1 MVQELPPGLAKK
13 RSGDSR
19 PEAVS
24 ACAEVRCYRAAYG
37 IVSEIMITSQS
48 RPPNFQKAAIE
59 QYLCTGE
66 HDALFRAWAG
76 ETFTARA
83 RQGDLALRAALIALV
98 KSRTGRALVP
108 QELADLDVVS
118 FTRTKVGPMVRGF
131 FPKAEQQPVLD
142 VLARSVVFLTPAT
155 IEPVL
160 NRSRFLM
167 TAWNL
172 SNLYLA
178 SCGSKLLSDDA
189 PTLVGL
195 SEETTCYV
203 SMAYFKLSG
212 GFSSY
217 TKRRTSFII
226 AKGKRSVYRRPDA
239 ASGCSTST
247 LANVRHLPT
256 RARFTA
262 ASLSS
267 VAALRPGGS
276 YYRLPR
282 RTSRCRMI
290 GSLRAS
296 TSTPSAPQ
304 LAPEMDGRKFCRIAN
319 FLSGDGPLRRTGR
332 HDVKRC
338 PSNAGCNSRNI
349 S

>member
-1 MVQELPPGLAKK
+1 M
-13 RSGDSR
+13 
-19 PEAVS
+19 
-24 ACAEVRCYRAAYG
+24 
-37 IVSEIMITSQS
+37 
-48 RPPNFQKAAIE
+48 PNFQKAAIE

-66 HDALFRAWAG
+66 HDALFRAWVG

-83 RQGDLALRAALIALV
+83 RQGELALRAALIALV
-98 KSRTGRALVP
+98 KSRTGRAPVP
-108 QELADLDVVS
+108 QEIANLDAVS
-118 FTRTKVGPMVRGF
+118 FTRTKVGPMVHGF
-131 FPKAEQQPVLD
+131 FPKAEQQSVLD

-160 NRSRFLM
+160 NQSRFLM

-203 SMAYFKLSG
+203 SMAYFKPSG
-212 GFSSY
+212 QFDDFVVHEAAHIFRNC
-217 TKRRTSFII
+217 KRQKIGLPAT
-226 AKGKRSVYRRPDA
+226 RRREWLLE
-239 ASGCSTST
+239 ST
-247 LANVRHLPT
+247 LANVRHLPR

-267 VAALRPGGS
+267 VAALRPGAS
-276 YYRLPR
+276 YYHVSR

-296 TSTPSAPQ
+296 TSTSSAPQ
-304 LAPEMDGRKFCRIAN
+304 SAPEMDGRKFCRTAN
-319 FLSGDGPLRRTGR
+319 FRTGDGPIRRTGR
-332 HDVKRC
+332 HDVKRS

>member
-1 MVQELPPGLAKK
+1 MMPSSALGPA
-13 RSGDSR
+13 R
-19 PEAVS
+19 PL
-24 ACAEVRCYRAAYG
+24 R
-37 IVSEIMITSQS
+37 
-48 RPPNFQKAAIE
+48 
-59 QYLCTGE
+59 
-66 HDALFRAWAG
+66 
-76 ETFTARA
+76 RA
-83 RQGDLALRAALIALV
+83 RQGDLALRAALVALV
-98 KSRTGRALVP
+98 KSRTGHALVP
-108 QELADLDVVS
+108 QELANLDVVS

-142 VLARSVVFLTPAT
+142 VLARSVVFLTPGT

-160 NRSRFLM
+160 NQSPFLM

-178 SCGSKLLSDDA
+178 SCGSELLSDDA

-203 SMAYFKLSG
+203 SMAYFKPSG
-212 GFSSY
+212 QFDDFVVHEAAHIFHNC
-217 TKRRTSFII
+217 KRQKIGLPAT
-226 AKGKRSVYRRPDA
+226 RRREWLLDIDF
-239 ASGCSTST
+239 
-247 LANVRHLPT
+247 ANVRHLPT

-267 VAALRPGGS
+267 VAALRPDAS
-276 YYRLPR
+276 YYHVSR

-296 TSTPSAPQ
+296 TSTPSAPPS
-304 LAPEMDGRKFCRIAN
+304 APEMDGRKFCRTAN

-332 HDVKRC
+332 HDVKRS